1 VGATR
6 SSVLEAPVTTEGPSS
21 EGPSSE
27 GPSSDAATLRVFA
40 FVTASLVGHVAFAA
54 VMPEHFELP
63 PVPEPPTAAAVFF
76 DVETPEPEAPPEE
89 PVVEEEPLELPPDP
103 PTAPSPPVR
112 RLVDVDAPEPT
123 RATEPPRDEPMDQP
137 TDQPPGGDP
146 EATDEA
152 RGETGEPQGTVV
164 STEGGLTVDRVAG
177 SGQDGAAHGTLRRGS
192 GTIDA
197 PPPPT
202 VDRRAL
208 ARTWMIEVHRAIGRA
223 IYTRSLLRAELEGRV
238 VVALLVDAEGRV
250 RNVRVARSSGEPM
263 LDEAALEQLSRH
275 ERVPTPPAEL
285 AWRPREIQLPIV
297 FELRE
302 RG

>member
-1 VGATR
+1 MGATR
-6 SSVLEAPVTTEGPSS
+6 SSALEALVTTEGPSS
-21 EGPSSE
+21 EGPSSK
-27 GPSSDAATLRVFA
+27 GPSSDAATLRVLA
-40 FVTASLVGHVAFAA
+40 FVTASIAGHVAFAA
-54 VMPEHFELP
+54 AMPEHFELP

-89 PVVEEEPLELPPDP
+89 PIVEEAPLELPPDP
-103 PTAPSPPVR
+103 PPAPTPAVR
-112 RLVDVDAPEPT
+112 RVVDAPEPAGASDPT
-123 RATEPPRDEPMDQP
+123 RDEP

-152 RGETGEPQGTVV
+152 QGETGEPQGTVV
-164 STEGGLTVDRVAG
+164 STEGGLTVDRAAG

-192 GTIDA
+192 GTADA

-208 ARTWMIEVHRAIGRA
+208 AQTWMIEVHRAIGRA